1 MNRRTQVRDSWTS
14 KLGVGLVL
22 LSLLFGGVVGC
33 APQATQPVNLT
44 TPPLPVEAT
53 QPVDLITPTLQVEAT
68 LPSGWETYTNDGQ
81 CGYSISHPEGMD
93 GTSQA
98 MHSWTLTHAITE
110 PTGIDPNFVYVSVI
124 PDDFQGG
131 PGVIYNYDPAA
142 TGRLLNMQV
151 GESGSLYDDPNLAD
165 MAAWFTYTRL
175 PDTTL
180 SNQTAQTYENTQPW
194 EFPLGTKEIRYYLQA
209 NGCTYLIGGYFAT
222 VGSGQP
228 RAISQ
233 ELFDEIIA
241 TFQVN
246 P

>member
-1 MNRRTQVRDSWTS
+1 MMSIRTQVRNSS
-14 KLGVGLVL
+14 INQLGLRLVL
-22 LSLLFGGVVGC
+22 LSLLLTGVIGC
-33 APQATQPVNLT
+33 APR
-44 TPPLPVEAT
+44 AT
-53 QPVDLITPTLQVEAT
+53 QPVDLTTPTLPVEAT
-68 LPSGWETYTNDGQ
+68 LPSGWETYTNDEQ
-81 CGYSISHPEGMD
+81 CGYAISHPAGME

-98 MHSWTLTHAITE
+98 MHSWSLTHIATE
-110 PTGIDPNFVYVSVI
+110 PIGLDPNFVYVSVI

-131 PGVIYNYDPAA
+131 PGVIYNYDPAE
-142 TGRLLNMQV
+142 TETLLNMQV
-151 GESGSLYDDPNLAD
+151 GESRSFRDDPNLAP
-165 MAAWFTYTRL
+165 WFTYTRL

-209 NGCTYLIGGYFAT
+209 NGCTYLIGGYMAT
-222 VGSGQP
+222 VGSGEP

-233 ELFDEIIA
+233 ELFEEIIA